1 MKSFVTILSAVLI
14 YGFFH
19 SLLASMWVKRR
30 FRLWFG
36 PETERWY
43 RLAYNALAVVSLVPI
58 LVMTAILPDRTI
70 YAIPS
75 PWALI
80 PLSIQGLAGI
90 AAIVGLWQTGL
101 LSFFGLQQFLHPPN
115 SSPPV
120 MVVSGLY
127 RWVRHPLYTA
137 GLVFIWLTPVMTLNI
152 LAMNLGLTLYLVVGA
167 LFEERKLLAEY
178 GAAYR
183 EYMQRIPMLV
193 PHFNARQPG
202 KDQEERPTF
211 HDNTF
216 N

>member
-1 MKSFVTILSAVLI
+1 LAVLV

-19 SLLASMWVKRR
+19 SCGLDGGRVSSR
-30 FRLWFG
+30 WFG

-43 RLAYNALAVVSLVPI
+43 RLAYNALAVLSLVPI
-58 LVMTAILPDRTI
+58 LAMTALLPDRTL

-90 AAIVGLWQTGL
+90 ALVVGLWQTGVM
-101 LSFFGLQQFLHPPN
+101 SFFGLQQFLHPPS

-120 MVVSGLY
+120 MVVSGLF

-152 LAMNLGLTLYLVVGA
+152 LAMNFGLSIYLVVGA
-167 LFEERKLLAEY
+167 LFEERKLVKEY
-178 GAAYR
+178 GAAY
-183 EYMQRIPMLV
+183 ESYKQHTPMLI
-193 PHFNARQPG
+193 PHFAARQPE
-202 KDQEERPTF
+202 KEPAERPTF
-211 HDNTF
+211 HNDLF